1 MFRSLR
7 WRLVTS
13 YVLLTLLTVIVLGVL
28 VYAFVRQYAEGQET
42 VFLRSNAE
50 AVARQAQPLVWPT
63 TRISDLNDLVKA
75 ASFLGNVR
83 IRIFDDNYRMLV
95 DSGPPT
101 EVDQFLWIMPPV
113 EDMHHEAQSEAFKTF
128 ILPLPYNG
136 DRERIHISGRD
147 YPLLGNLPS
156 ETRFSYLQR
165 ISQPWGNLVVFEGQP
180 EYLRGMTVP
189 RSNRVF
195 QIPIGDGDSPLGF
208 VELRNGPDFGVET
221 LETLAQSFLLA
232 AVGAVLLAGVVGL
245 IVSKRLTTHLVRL
258 TAAASQMEGG
268 DLSIRAPHYGGDEI
282 GQLARQFNRMA
293 ERLEASFTEIAAER
307 DTLRRF
313 IADASHE
320 LRTPITALKNFNEL
334 LQGKAKGDLKAR
346 EEFLSESEAQLDRLE
361 WITNNLL
368 NISRLDAG
376 LTPLNIDDHDMGG
389 LLEAALV
396 PFKVQADEKG
406 ITLIVNVPEPSFE
419 FVADRAMMEL
429 ALSNLI
435 DNALKFTSR
444 GGHVKI
450 GASMAGDT
458 IRLWVRDNGA
468 GIDPTDLPHIF
479 ESFYQGRKVGAEGSG
494 LGLAM
499 VDRVVKAH
507 GGQIKVESEPGAG
520 SHFVIE
526 MRRDGEAATENV
538 SQGEAAK
545 NDT

>member
-7 WRLVTS
+7 WRLVAS

-28 VYAFVRQYAEGQET
+28 VYSFVRQYAEEQEM

-50 AVARQAQPLVWPT
+50 AVARQALSLVWPT
-63 TRISDLNDLVKA
+63 TRISDLNDLVQA

-83 IRIFDDNYRMLV
+83 IRILDNNFRMLV

-113 EDMHHEAQSEAFKTF
+113 EEMRQEAQSEAFNAF
-128 ILPLPYNG
+128 ILPLPYTE
-136 DRERIHISGRD
+136 DREHVQISGRD
-147 YPLLGNLPS
+147 YPLFENLPT

-165 ISQPWGNLVVFEGQP
+165 ISHPWGNLIVFEGQP

-208 VELRNGPDFGVET
+208 VELRNGPNFGVET
-221 LETLAQSFLLA
+221 LETLAQSFLVA
-232 AVGAVLLAGVVGL
+232 AAGAVLLAGLVGL
-245 IVSKRLTTHLVRL
+245 IVAKYLTTPLVRL
-258 TAAASQMEGG
+258 TDAASQMEGG
-268 DLSIRAPHYGGDEI
+268 DLSIRAPRYGGDEI
-282 GQLARQFNRMA
+282 GKLARQFNRMA

-307 DTLRRF
+307 DVLRRF

-320 LRTPITALKNFNEL
+320 LRTPLTALKNYNEL
-334 LQGKAKGDLKAR
+334 LQGKAKDDFETR
-346 EEFLSESEAQLDRLE
+346 EEFLSESESQLDRLE

-376 LTPLNIDDHDMGG
+376 LTQLTIENHDIGDF
-389 LLEAALV
+389 LDAAMI

-406 ITLIVNVPEPSFE
+406 ITLIVSKPEASFE
-419 FVADRAMMEL
+419 FAVDRAMMEL

-444 GGHVKI
+444 GGQVKV
-450 GASMAGDT
+450 GASQADDA

-468 GIDPTDLPHIF
+468 GIDPIDLPHIF
-479 ESFYQGRKVGAEGSG
+479 ESFYRGRKVGAEGSG

-507 GGQIKVESEPGAG
+507 GGHIKVESEPGAG

-526 MRRDGEAATENV
+526 LRR
-538 SQGEAAK
+538 
-545 NDT
+545 